1 MSKYVILIHE
11 READYATL
19 SPEGWQS
26 VVDAHGAFTQAV
38 VDLGGSIVGGEALQT
53 TSTATSIRAGEVTDG
68 PFVESKEALLGFYVI
83 EARDLDH
90 ALEMAKYTPA
100 TFGGVEVRPVHD
112 PQAGPQL

>member
-38 VDLGGSIVGGEALQT
+38 VDLGGSIVGGEALQPT
-53 TSTATSIRAGEVTDG
+53 ATATSIRSGEVTDG
-68 PFVESKEALLGFYVI
+68 PFVESKEALLGFYVV

-90 ALEMAKYTPA
+90 ALEMAQHTPA

-112 PQAGPQL
+112 PQAGQLQ